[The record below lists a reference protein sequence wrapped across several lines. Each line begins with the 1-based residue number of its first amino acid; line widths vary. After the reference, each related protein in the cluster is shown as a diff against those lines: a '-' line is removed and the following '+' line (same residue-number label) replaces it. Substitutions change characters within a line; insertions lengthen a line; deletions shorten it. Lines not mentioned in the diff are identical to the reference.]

1 MSTAIDDPGP
11 AGTDA
16 PPGPERPRGVDRLTP
31 PSVRAAIEGRGVETL
46 LAEAGV
52 RTVHLGLVDASGTLR
67 EKRLGPAAAARALEQ
82 GWSFIDAIQWWGP
95 DDTLSERFGAASWPA
110 TVEPDSGRPYPFG
123 KDGVLF
129 LAEFG
134 EPLRELSPRY
144 QLQRMIEL
152 ADAIDV
158 EARVGWE
165 FECIVLNP
173 ASGARDTV
181 EPAMTSNRCWSSLT
195 MAAQEEEL
203 GALVGTLEA
212 GAVPIDHV
220 CAELGPGCLEVATA
234 PEPPLRSADS
244 AALAKLYTKAHF
256 ARSGRQATFMAQLG
270 AGFPGLGGH
279 PSMSLH
285 GVSDGA
291 PLLCDEP
298 GVLSKIGSWAVG
310 GIVAL
315 LPELLAMAAPYPN
328 SFRRFGPGN
337 WAPST
342 ATWGPDAYSCA
353 LRVVDREPSTAR
365 LELRVPGADTSP
377 HHCLAMLLG
386 AAMWGIEER
395 LDPPQPVIPP
405 VDGRSS
411 GACALP
417 RNLTEAADRFASS
430 TAARELFGPA
440 FVAHFAASRQA
451 EVAACHR
458 FVSSEERER
467 YLDQV

>member
-1 MSTAIDDPGP
+1 MNTAS
-11 AGTDA
+11 
-16 PPGPERPRGVDRLTP
+16 GPERLGGLD
-31 PSVRAAIEGRGVETL
+31 L
-46 LAEAGV
+46 LAPHAVRGAVERRDVKALLADAGV

-67 EKRLGPAAAARALEQ
+67 EKRLGPAAAARAFER

-95 DDTLSERFGAASWPA
+95 DDTLSERFGAASCPA
-110 TVEPDSGRPYPFG
+110 TVEADSGRPYPFG
-123 KDGVLF
+123 DGGALF

-134 EPLRELSPRY
+134 ELLRELSPRY

-152 ADAIDV
+152 AAAVDV

-165 FECIVLNP
+165 FECIVLDP
-173 ASGARDTV
+173 SSGAQDAV
-181 EPAMTSNRCWSSLT
+181 EPIMTSNRCWSSLT
-195 MAAQEEEL
+195 MAAHDEEL
-203 GALVGTLEA
+203 EALVHTLEA
-212 GAVPIDHV
+212 GAVPVDHV
-220 CAELGPGCLEVATA
+220 CAELGPGCLEIATA
-234 PEPPLRSADS
+234 PEPALRSADS

-256 ARSGRQATFMAQLG
+256 ARSGRRATFMAQLG

-279 PSMSLH
+279 PSISLH
-285 GVSDGA
+285 GLSDGA

-298 GVLSKIGSWAVG
+298 GILSKVGSWAVG

-365 LELRVPGADTSP
+365 LEFRVPGADTSP

-405 VDGRSS
+405 VDGRNS
-411 GACALP
+411 GADALP
-417 RNLTEAADRFASS
+417 GNLTEAADRFASS

-440 FVAHFAASRQA
+440 FVAHFSRTRRA

-458 FVSSEERER
+458 FVSTEERDR